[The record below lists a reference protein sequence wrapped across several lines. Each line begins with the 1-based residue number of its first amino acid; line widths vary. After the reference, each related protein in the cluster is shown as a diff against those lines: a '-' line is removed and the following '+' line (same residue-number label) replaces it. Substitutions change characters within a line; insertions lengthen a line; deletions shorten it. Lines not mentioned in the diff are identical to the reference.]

1 MVRGHAQNREFMPK
15 VNIYNFEGK
24 VVGTEDLNAKVFE
37 VEMKP
42 ELIHFVANGLMA
54 NKRQVSAHTKTRGEV
69 SGGGKKPWKQKG
81 TGRARQ
87 GSIRSP
93 LWRGGGI
100 VFGPRSNRNFKIKI
114 NRKTKQTALNMVL
127 SDKVRENALVIL
139 ENFDLPEGKTKS
151 FVKMVKTLPIV
162 GKKVLIVFHDKKDN
176 LRRASQN
183 LTFVKQEN
191 LEEVNLLDVLN
202 SDTVLAT
209 MEAIK
214 FWQKIRV

>member
-1 MVRGHAQNREFMPK
+1 
-15 VNIYNFEGK
+15 
-24 VVGTEDLNAKVFE
+24 
-37 VEMKP
+37 
-42 ELIHFVANGLMA
+42 VA
-54 NKRQVSAHTKTRGEV
+54 AHTKTRGEV

-93 LWRGGGI
+93 LWRGGGV

-162 GKKVLIVFHDKKDN
+162 GKKVLIVFPDKKDN

-183 LTFVKQEN
+183 LTFIKQEN
-191 LEEVNLLDVLN
+191 LEEINLLDVLN

-214 FWQKIRV
+214 FWQKTRV

>member
-1 MVRGHAQNREFMPK
+1 MPK

-54 NKRQVSAHTKTRGEV
+54 NKRQVSANTKTRGEV

-100 VFGPRSNRNFKIKI
+100 VFGPRSNRNFKVKI

-127 SDKVRENALVIL
+127 SDKVKENALVIL

-151 FVKMVKTLPIV
+151 FVKIVKTLPVV
-162 GKKVLIVFHDKKDN
+162 GKKVLIVFPNKKDN
-176 LRRASQN
+176 LRRASKN

-202 SDTVLAT
+202 SDTVFAT

-214 FWQKIRV
+214 FWQKSRV

>member
-1 MVRGHAQNREFMPK
+1 MSK

-37 VEMKP
+37 VAMKP

-54 NKRQVSAHTKTRGEV
+54 NKRQTSAHTKTRGEV

-93 LWRGGGI
+93 LWRGGGV

-139 ENFDLPEGKTKS
+139 ENFDLLEGKTKS
-151 FVKMVKTLPIV
+151 FVKMVKTLPVV
-162 GKKVLIVFHDKKDN
+162 GKKVLIVFPDNKKDN

-209 MEAIK
+209 MEAVK
-214 FWQKIRV
+214 FWQKTRV

>member
-1 MVRGHAQNREFMPK
+1 MSK

-37 VEMKP
+37 VAMKP

-54 NKRQVSAHTKTRGEV
+54 NKRQVSAHTKTRGEI

-151 FVKMVKTLPIV
+151 FVKMVKMLPMI
-162 GKKVLIVFHDKKDN
+162 GKKVLLVFPDKKDN

-202 SDTVLAT
+202 SDTVLTT
-209 MEAIK
+209 MEAVK
-214 FWQKIRV
+214 FWQKNR